1 MSEITKMVGIIVPPD
16 RGGSLRQWDTQQGGD
31 SSNVR
36 SDSEGL
42 ASDQSGPV
50 QSSKMSY
57 SDRLKT
63 NVKYDHRLKRNV
75 LEISLEKTGTEGD
88 LSDVDQTAI
97 ARVFKTLGI
106 DIERQVEGYQIHYKG
121 NFSIVSVWMVARI
134 LISKLCQGI

>member
-1 MSEITKMVGIIVPPD
+1 MVGIIVPPD
-16 RGGSLRQWDTQQGGD
+16 RGGSIRQGHTQQGGG
-31 SSNVR
+31 SSDVR

>member
-1 MSEITKMVGIIVPPD
+1 
-16 RGGSLRQWDTQQGGD
+16 
-31 SSNVR
+31 
-36 SDSEGL
+36 
-42 ASDQSGPV
+42 
-50 QSSKMSY
+50 MSY

-121 NFSIVSVWMVARI
+121 NFSIVSCLDGGRHQ
-134 LISKLCQGI
+134 S